1 MPQFSCAQLAGRL
14 DGSVVGD
21 SDLILSGFAPADS
34 AKPGDLTFAENDAY
48 FARADQS
55 SASAILVSGAYA
67 STSGKVLIRVS
78 NARTAFA
85 QILPLFFPEPSFAP
99 GIHPTAV
106 VAASAIVDPTA
117 HIGPQCVVG
126 ERARIGP
133 GAVLQAQVYVGEDCV
148 LGETCRLFP
157 NVTLYPRSML
167 GKRVRIHSGS
177 VIGADGFGYVFD
189 QGQHRKVPQVGQ
201 VVLHDDVEIGASVT
215 IDRAALGATIIG
227 RGTKID
233 NLVQI
238 AHNVTIG
245 EHCIVVSQVGIAGST
260 KIGNYV
266 TIAGQAGLAGH
277 LRIGDR
283 VTIAAKS
290 GVMNHI
296 PEGQTWL
303 GAPARPD
310 REMKRQ
316 FIAIERLPE
325 LVRRVQELEKRV
337 TQLTSDTGPSSP
349 ASPPTPPA

>member
-1 MPQFSCAQLAGRL
+1 MPEFSCSQLAGKL
-14 DGSVVGD
+14 DASVVGD
-21 SDLILSGFAPADS
+21 ASLILSGFAPADS

-55 SASAILVSGAYA
+55 SASAILVSGEYA
-67 STSGKVLIRVS
+67 STTGKVLIRVA

-85 QILPLFFPEPSFAP
+85 HVLPLFFPEPAFEP
-99 GIHPTAV
+99 GIHPSAV
-106 VAASAIVDPTA
+106 VAASAFVDPAA

-126 ERARIGP
+126 ERVRIDA
-133 GAVLQAQVYVGEDCV
+133 GAVLQALVFVGDDCV
-148 LGETCRLFP
+148 LGEGCRLFP

-167 GKRVRIHSGS
+167 GRRVRIHSGS

-201 VVLHDDVEIGASVT
+201 VILHDEVEIGAGVT
-215 IDRAALGATIIG
+215 IDRAALGATVIG

-245 EHCIVVSQVGIAGST
+245 EHCIIVSQVGIAGST

-316 FIAIERLPE
+316 FIAIERLPD
-325 LVRRVQELEKRV
+325 LSRRVQELEKRFAA
-337 TQLTSDTGPSSP
+337 QASASESP
-349 ASPPTPPA
+349 AASTPPPG